1 MKINKIMG
9 NLFVKILRLKGI
21 KKFFLTFCS
30 PSLQKK
36 IMFYCKFFSA
46 SKNANVSYYEEK

>member
-21 KKFFLTFCS
+21 QIVSLSVPHHYKTKIISFIANFLV
-30 PSLQKK
+30 PAKMQ
-36 IMFYCKFFSA
+36 
-46 SKNANVSYYEEK
+46 NVSYYEAK

>member
-21 KKFFLTFCS
+21 KIPIITE
-30 PSLQKK
+30 K
-36 IMFYCKFFSA
+36 IFEFYCKFFSA
-46 SKNANVSYYEEK
+46 SKNANVP